1 MMNSVANVR
10 TRDYIIKNIR
20 EQILSGGFPAG
31 MSLAQEELAEGLG
44 VSRIPVREALQILE
58 EQGLV
63 ARLPN
68 RHMVVVEITGEQFH
82 QIYQTIGTLQHQY
95 GRFILESGARELF
108 LEALSL
114 WDGREEMTFHRLFS
128 AWLDNGYLSRQFD
141 NMLDTHVEY
150 ACSLPECEPPPGSAV
165 QPGPAGQPGASD
177 GLMPASQ
184 PRDGAGADR
193 RQTAELLIQVRQAY
207 VQGAD
212 EQVPALLGQYYGLLE
227 EKAAEERTR
236 HLCRD

>member
-1 MMNSVANVR
+1 MNSVANVR
-10 TRDYIIKNIR
+10 TRDYIIKSIR

-68 RHMVVVEITGEQFH
+68 RHMVVVEITGEQLH

-95 GRFILESGARELF
+95 GIFIMESGSREAF
-108 LEALSL
+108 LEGLSL
-114 WDGREEMTFHRLFS
+114 WDGREEMGFHRLFS
-128 AWLDNGYLSRQFD
+128 AWLDNDYLSRQFD
-141 NMLDTHVEY
+141 NMLDIHVEY
-150 ACSLPECEPPPGSAV
+150 ACSLPECEPRSGTD
-165 QPGPAGQPGASD
+165 Q
-177 GLMPASQ
+177 
-184 PRDGAGADR
+184 R
-193 RQTAELLIQVRQAY
+193 RTVELLKQVRQAY

-212 EQVPALLGQYYGLLE
+212 EEVPALLRQYYGLLE
-227 EKAAEERTR
+227 EKAVEERTR